1 MTSITAAA
9 PRTTDAAMYRRM
21 SRLLLGAGAGQLIG
35 GVMMLALGGEY
46 ASRTAATIFSIGWGV
61 GWVLIGLALLS
72 MTRTAV
78 AGDRAG
84 RLLPLIPSI
93 GAASYVL
100 AEIWWVANLTVGGRT
115 AEAIEGDPVVFL
127 LPAGALLGAVGMV
140 VVGVAVVRARRW
152 MGWRRFAPLLAGVY
166 PIVAMFGFVAVTGSP
181 NAPAVVGWS
190 LPWLLFAAA
199 AAAESEMLATRSGWR
214 RGGS

>member
-9 PRTTDAAMYRRM
+9 PRTTDAPMYRRM
-21 SRLLLGAGAGQLIG
+21 SRLLLGAGAAQLIG
-35 GVMMLALGGEY
+35 GVLMLALGGEY
-46 ASRTAATIFSIGWGV
+46 ASGRAATLFSVGWGV
-61 GWVLIGLALLS
+61 GWALIGLALVS

-140 VVGVAVVRARRW
+140 VVGVAVIRARRW
-152 MGWRRFAPLLAGVY
+152 MVGAGLLH
-166 PIVAMFGFVAVTGSP
+166 
-181 NAPAVVGWS
+181 WS
-190 LPWLLFAAA
+190 RAF
-199 AAAESEMLATRSGWR
+199 TRSWPCSVSSPRRVRRTRRRSSDGPYRGCSSRWR
-214 RGGS
+214 PRAERRRLRSRPT